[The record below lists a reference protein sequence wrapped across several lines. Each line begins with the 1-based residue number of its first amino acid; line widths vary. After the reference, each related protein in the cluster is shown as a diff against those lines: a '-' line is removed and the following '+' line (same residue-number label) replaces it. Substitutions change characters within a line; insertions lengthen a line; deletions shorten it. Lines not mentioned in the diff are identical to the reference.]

1 MNPQND
7 YVSIAHTHDASGTYS
22 VFSWDDL
29 TTIANLVRNGHI
41 KTNKF
46 VAFLFTADG
55 TSYAFTISN
64 SSNFLDFFYNPEG
77 LPQGTQVEVNK
88 LMKQQQVYEKYYK
101 PDNPKAKIKVNNADN
116 DADRNAF
123 LQMLRDN
130 NMGLDVFEMDENL
143 ENFTKLSLDSNNSNV
158 TEENCN

>member
-1 MNPQND
+1 MTPQND

-77 LPQGTQVEVNK
+77 LPQGSTVDVDK
-88 LMKQQQVYEKYYK
+88 LWKQQNTYKEYYK
-101 PDNPKAKIKVNNADN
+101 PDNPNARIKVNNTN
-116 DADRNAF
+116 NVSDRNAF